1 MRSCRQI
8 IVVCLAFDERI
19 SLNKKV
25 TLISQGYKP
34 FKFENAGFYSHS
46 IVAGGFPLIS
56 YTTREMP
63 FTSLMIRLD
72 TLPNKS

>member
-8 IVVCLAFDERI
+8 IVVFRSMRE
-19 SLNKKV
+19 SLSIKKV

-46 IVAGGFPLIS
+46 IINSEDNIL
-56 YTTREMP
+56 
-63 FTSLMIRLD
+63 
-72 TLPNKS
+72 K

>member
-1 MRSCRQI
+1 MSSCRQI

-34 FKFENAGFYSHS
+34 FKFENVGFYSHS
-46 IVAGGFPLIS
+46 IVAGGFPLMS
-56 YTTREMP
+56 YTTREIP
-63 FTSLMIRLD
+63 FTSLIMRLD

>member
-1 MRSCRQI
+1 MSSCRQI

-46 IVAGGFPLIS
+46 IVAGGFPLMS
-56 YTTREMP
+56 YTTREIP
-63 FTSLMIRLD
+63 FTSLIMRLD

>member
-1 MRSCRQI
+1 MSSCRQI
-8 IVVCLAFDERI
+8 IVVFRSMRE
-19 SLNKKV
+19 SLSIKKV

-63 FTSLMIRLD
+63 FTSLMIRLE
-72 TLPNKS
+72 TLPSKS

>member
-34 FKFENAGFYSHS
+34 FKFENVGFL
-46 IVAGGFPLIS
+46 FPLYRCWGFSADVIHDAGNAVH
-56 YTTREMP
+56 
-63 FTSLMIRLD
+63 FIDD
-72 TLPNKS
+72 TVGDFAE

>member
-8 IVVCLAFDERI
+8 IVVCLSFDERI

-46 IVAGGFPLIS
+46 IINSEDNIL
-56 YTTREMP
+56 
-63 FTSLMIRLD
+63 
-72 TLPNKS
+72 K

>member
-1 MRSCRQI
+1 MISCGRSLLSVFCSMR
-8 IVVCLAFDERI
+8 E
-19 SLNKKV
+19 SLSIKKV
-25 TLISQGYKP
+25 TLISQGYKL

-46 IVAGGFPLIS
+46 IVAGGLPLIS

-63 FTSLMIRLD
+63 FTSLMIRLE

>member
-8 IVVCLAFDERI
+8 IVVCLVFDERI

-34 FKFENAGFYSHS
+34 FKFENAGFL
-46 IVAGGFPLIS
+46 FPLNRCWGLAANIVHDAGNAV
-56 YTTREMP
+56 Y
-63 FTSLMIRLD
+63 FVD
-72 TLPNKS
+72 DAVGDFA